1 MLNKYRINLEP
12 IATGAAAAFPYD
24 ENVAKNFWLNGAFSD
39 EPIPL
44 HRHIRWKR
52 PEGIEH
58 ILLIPRTLAPI
69 GAMDLRAEGYVVPFT
84 STFKPRDKEQVRI
97 VSEAKALLAQDE
109 SFIIEAPT
117 GIGKTWM
124 AMDLI
129 ADVGRRTL
137 VVVTKEDIKT
147 QWVAAAKALL
157 GLTDNEIGYIQGETC
172 DVEGKKLVIAMVQSI
187 SKMNRYP
194 RSKFMGFGMMVID
207 ECHRMG
213 ADQFSQ
219 AMWQIPAKIRL
230 GLSATP
236 YRKDGKDIVFW
247 AHIGP
252 IKVKSSALPMI
263 PKVFMLRSSWQLPW
277 VHWGG
282 KTTPLPHKPGR
293 LGKVNKSLAEDT
305 PRNRC
310 IAAWA
315 AVCYKKDRNTIVF
328 SALRD
333 GHLARIE
340 DLLIQLGVP
349 QKDIGWYVGGLTEE
363 ERHVN
368 GRKSIVLATYS
379 MASEATDLPWMD
391 TCILA
396 TPRSDVVQIVGR
408 VLRQYP
414 NKKQPVV
421 IDVIDED
428 STILLNFSRKRRKWY
443 DAIKAD
449 VQRGSLRQNWMTKP
463 A

>member
-1 MLNKYRINLEP
+1 MEP
-12 IATGAAAAFPYD
+12 LATGAAAAFPYD
-24 ENVAKNFWLNGAFSD
+24 KKIAKNFWINGAYSE
-39 EPIPL
+39 EPIAL
-44 HRHIRWKR
+44 HRHIRWNS
-52 PEGIEH
+52 PDGIQEV
-58 ILLIPRTLAPI
+58 LLIPRTLAPI
-69 GAMDLRAEGYVVPFT
+69 GTQDRRSEGVEVEFS

-97 VSEAKALLAQDE
+97 VREAKALLANDE
-109 SFIIEAPT
+109 SFILEAPT

-124 AMDLI
+124 TMDLI
-129 ADVGRRTL
+129 ASVGRRTL

-157 GLTDNEIGYIQGETC
+157 GLTNEDIGFIQGDRC
-172 DVEGKKLVIAMVQSI
+172 DVEGKKIVIAMVQSI
-187 SKMNRYP
+187 SKINRYP
-194 RSKFMGFGMMVID
+194 RSKFAGFGYVIID

-213 ADQFSQ
+213 ADKFSQ
-219 AMWQIPAKIRL
+219 AMWQIPAKIRM

-252 IKVKSSALPMI
+252 IKVRSEALPMI
-263 PKVFMLRSSWQLPW
+263 PKVFVLRSSWQLPW
-277 VHWGG
+277 VTWGG
-282 KTTPLPHKPGR
+282 QHQPLPHQPGR
-293 LGKVNKSLAEDT
+293 LGKVNKSLAQD
-305 PRNRC
+305 PVRNQC

-315 AVCYKKDRNTIVF
+315 AKCHSRGRNTIIF

-333 GHLARIE
+333 GHLSTLEDRI
-340 DLLIQLGVP
+340 IQLGVP
-349 QKDIGWYVGGLTEE
+349 QKDIGWYVGGLTEQ

-414 NKKQPVV
+414 DKKQPVV
-421 IDVIDED
+421 IDIVDMD
-428 STILLNFSRKRRKWY
+428 STILLNFGRKRKKWY
-443 DAIKAD
+443 DAIHAET
-449 VQRGSLRQNWMTKP
+449 QRGSLQQKWMTKP
-463 A
+463 S